1 MDASEPEPNPGTDP
15 RPLAGVTGF
24 KRDLLLTV
32 ARLSGTNPNGQAV
45 KQELQEH
52 YGEPVNHG
60 RLYRNLD
67 ELVEAGFVR
76 KLPLDGRT
84 NVYRLTSRG
93 DERLRAHREWED
105 ECLLAL
111 EGDGEEP

>member
-1 MDASEPEPNPGTDP
+1 MDASEPDLRTRIDP
-15 RPLAGVTGF
+15 HPLAGMTGF

-32 ARLSGTNPNGQAV
+32 ACLSGTNPHGQAV
-45 KQELQEH
+45 KQELQDH

-67 ELVEAGFVR
+67 ELAEAGFVR

-84 NVYRLTSRG
+84 NVYRLTSRA
-93 DERLRAHREWED
+93 DARLRAHREWES

-111 EGDGEEP
+111 EEDADES